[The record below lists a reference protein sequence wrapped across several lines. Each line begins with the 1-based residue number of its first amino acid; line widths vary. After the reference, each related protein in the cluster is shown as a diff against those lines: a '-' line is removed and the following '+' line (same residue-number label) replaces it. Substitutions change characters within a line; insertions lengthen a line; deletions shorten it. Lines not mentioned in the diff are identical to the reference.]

1 MRAQEAAPLVCWS
14 LLACARPAL
23 GGEGGSPP
31 CTSDGVHETHLSVH
45 LLTYYARK
53 YRQEVASLVHANSA
67 RAEGYPFAAAAI
79 NVGHMLVKMLVQGLA
94 PEEEALLCAL
104 RRPDIRRPDTPSLP
118 SSPTVLLRSPLFV
131 VMSRIVEDSR
141 DRGGGQGDGGAGG
154 ATDDDS
160 SRDILGRGE
169 ACGWVLEEMFC
180 AAFGLLEQVSVLRAY
195 LHTLHMPPT
204 LHIHTTIR
212 LVPNAIV

>member
-1 MRAQEAAPLVCWS
+1 
-14 LLACARPAL
+14 
-23 GGEGGSPP
+23 
-31 CTSDGVHETHLSVH
+31 VHERHLGDFGGLAVH

-53 YRQEVASLVHANSA
+53 YRQEVASLVLANSA

-104 RRPDIRRPDTPSLP
+104 RRPGAPSLP
-118 SSPTVLLRSPLFV
+118 SSSTVLLRSPLFV

-141 DRGGGQGDGGAGG
+141 DLGGGQGDGGAG
-154 ATDDDS
+154 ASTDGDS
-160 SRDILGRGE
+160 SRDSLGCGE

-180 AAFGLLEQVSVLRAY
+180 AAFGLLEQVSVLRTY
-195 LHTLHMPPT
+195 LNAVLRTSLAFTSKACCPSCHY
-204 LHIHTTIR
+204 
-212 LVPNAIV
+212 VPCA